1 MSKINIF
8 DTLTCTLTE
17 RQLASQKIE
26 ERHLMLD
33 LNKTQIM
40 KLFNFEKAVTLIQ
53 DAYIASAKGHVQT
66 AEVVHLGFPEANGD
80 CHIKSGHI
88 AGTAS
93 YVIKI
98 ASGFY
103 DNPSKGLASS
113 NGMMLAF
120 SAVTGETVA
129 ILRDEG
135 WLTDMRTAIGGALAT
150 RALACD
156 HASKVLVLGAGIQA
170 KMQAQCLAKLMPERS
185 LSFRI
190 WGRDTA
196 AAQSTV
202 NELSNQGLAIEV
214 ASTLEQEVG
223 VAEIILTTTPAT
235 TPLFADGLVRSGT
248 HVTAIGADSPGKQE
262 LPTGLVTSASLRVCD
277 IARQSLEHGEFQ
289 TASRNDPSLDITELG
304 HILSGTQTGRHSDN
318 DITVADLT
326 GIAAQD
332 IAITQAIIDA
342 AASYKKH

>member
-1 MSKINIF
+1 
-8 DTLTCTLTE
+8 
-17 RQLASQKIE
+17 
-26 ERHLMLD
+26 MLD
-33 LNKTQIM
+33 LNKTEIM
-40 KLFNFEKAVTLIQ
+40 ELFSFEKAVSLIQ
-53 DAYIASAKGHVQT
+53 NAYIASSNGNVQT
-66 AEVVHLGFPEANGD
+66 AEVVHLGFPKSNGD

-88 AGTAS
+88 ADTAS

-120 SAVTGETVA
+120 SATTGETVA

-150 RALACD
+150 RALACTS
-156 HASKVLVLGAGIQA
+156 ASKVLLIGTGIQA
-170 KMQAQCLAKLMPERS
+170 KMQAKCLVKLMPERGIT
-185 LSFRI
+185 FRV
-190 WGRDTA
+190 WGRNSTA
-196 AAQSTV
+196 ARNTAA
-202 NELSNQGLAIEV
+202 ELSKQGLEIKIV
-214 ASTLEQEVG
+214 STLQKEVST
-223 VAEIILTTTPAT
+223 ADIIITTTPST
-235 TPLFADGLVRSGT
+235 TPLFANDLVRRGT

-289 TASRNDPSLDITELG
+289 TAGKLEPSLDVTELG
-304 HILSGTQTGRHSDN
+304 HILSGAHSGRYSDN
-318 DITVADLT
+318 EITVADLT

-342 AASYKKH
+342 AASN

>member
-1 MSKINIF
+1 
-8 DTLTCTLTE
+8 
-17 RQLASQKIE
+17 
-26 ERHLMLD
+26 MLD
-33 LNKTQIM
+33 LNKTEIM
-40 KLFNFEKAVTLIQ
+40 ELFSFEKAVSLIQ
-53 DAYIASAKGHVQT
+53 NAYIASANGNVQT
-66 AEVVHLGFPEANGD
+66 AEVVHLGFPKSNGD

-88 AGTAS
+88 ADTAS

-120 SAVTGETVA
+120 SATTGETVA

-150 RALACD
+150 RALACTS
-156 HASKVLVLGAGIQA
+156 ASKVLLIGTGIQA
-170 KMQAQCLAKLMPERS
+170 KMQAQCLAKLMPERG
-185 LSFRI
+185 LSFRV
-190 WGRDTA
+190 WGRNSTA
-196 AAQSTV
+196 AQNTAA
-202 NELSNQGLAIEV
+202 ELAKQGLEIKV
-214 ASTLEQEVG
+214 VSTLQKEVG
-223 VAEIILTTTPAT
+223 TADIIITTTPST
-235 TPLFADGLVRSGT
+235 TPLFANDLVRRGT

-289 TASRNDPSLDITELG
+289 TASKVEPSMDVTELG
-304 HILSGTQTGRHSDN
+304 HILSGAHSGRHSDN
-318 DITVADLT
+318 EITIADLT

-342 AASYKKH
+342 AASN

>member
-1 MSKINIF
+1 
-8 DTLTCTLTE
+8 
-17 RQLASQKIE
+17 
-26 ERHLMLD
+26 MLD
-33 LNKTQIM
+33 LNKKEIM
-40 KLFNFEKAVTLIQ
+40 ELFSFEKAVNLIQ
-53 DAYIASAKGHVQT
+53 SAYIASANGKVQT
-66 AEVVHLGFPEANGD
+66 AEVVHLGFPKANGD

-88 AGTAS
+88 ADTAS

-120 SAVTGETVA
+120 SATTGETVA

-150 RALACD
+150 RALACAS
-156 HASKVLVLGAGIQA
+156 ASKVLLIGTGIQA
-170 KMQAQCLAKLMPERS
+170 KMQAQCLAKLMPKRA

-190 WGRDTA
+190 WGRNATA
-196 AAQSTV
+196 ARTTAG
-202 NELSNQGLAIEV
+202 ELAKQGLEIKGV
-214 ASTLEQEVG
+214 STLEKEVG
-223 VAEIILTTTPAT
+223 TADIIITTTPST
-235 TPLFADGLVRSGT
+235 TPLFANDLVRRGT

-289 TASRNDPSLDITELG
+289 TASKVEPSLDVTELG
-304 HILSGTQTGRHSDN
+304 HILSGTHSGRHSDN
-318 DITVADLT
+318 EITVADLT

-342 AASYKKH
+342 AASNQND

>member
-1 MSKINIF
+1 
-8 DTLTCTLTE
+8 
-17 RQLASQKIE
+17 
-26 ERHLMLD
+26 MLD
-33 LNKTQIM
+33 LNKTEIM
-40 KLFNFEKAVTLIQ
+40 ELFSFEKAVNLIQ
-53 DAYIASAKGHVQT
+53 NAYIASANGNVQT
-66 AEVVHLGFPEANGD
+66 AEVVHLGFPKSNGD

-88 AGTAS
+88 TDTAS

-120 SAVTGETVA
+120 SATTGETIA

-150 RALACD
+150 RALACVS
-156 HASKVLVLGAGIQA
+156 ASKVLLIGTGIQA
-170 KMQAQCLAKLMPERS
+170 KMQAHCLAKLMPKRA

-190 WGRDTA
+190 WGRNATA
-196 AAQSTV
+196 ARTAAG
-202 NELSNQGLAIEV
+202 ELAKQGLEIKV
-214 ASTLEQEVG
+214 VSTLEKEVG
-223 VAEIILTTTPAT
+223 TANIIITTTPST
-235 TPLFADGLVRSGT
+235 TPLFANDLVRRGT
-248 HVTAIGADSPGKQE
+248 HVTAIGADSFGKQE

-289 TASRNDPSLDITELG
+289 TASKIEPSLDVTELG
-304 HILSGTQTGRHSDN
+304 HILSGTHSGRHSDSE
-318 DITVADLT
+318 ITVADLT

-342 AASYKKH
+342 AASHRND

>member
-1 MSKINIF
+1 
-8 DTLTCTLTE
+8 
-17 RQLASQKIE
+17 
-26 ERHLMLD
+26 MLD
-33 LNKTQIM
+33 LNKKEIM
-40 KLFNFEKAVTLIQ
+40 ELFSFEKAVNLIQ
-53 DAYIASAKGHVQT
+53 SAYIASANGKVQT
-66 AEVVHLGFPEANGD
+66 AEVVHLGFPKANGD

-88 AGTAS
+88 ADTAS

-113 NGMMLAF
+113 NGIMLAF
-120 SAVTGETVA
+120 SAATGETVA

-150 RALACD
+150 RALACG

-170 KMQAQCLAKLMPERS
+170 KMQAQCLAKLMPKRA

-190 WGRDTA
+190 WGRNATA
-196 AAQSTV
+196 ARATAE
-202 NELSNQGLAIEV
+202 ELAKQGLEIKV
-214 ASTLEQEVG
+214 VSTLEKEVG
-223 VAEIILTTTPAT
+223 TADIIITTTPST
-235 TPLFADGLVRSGT
+235 TPLFANDLVRRGT

-289 TASRNDPSLDITELG
+289 TASKVEPSLDVTELG
-304 HILSGTQTGRHSDN
+304 HILSGTHSGRHSDN
-318 DITVADLT
+318 EITVADLT

-342 AASYKKH
+342 AASNQND